1 MRVAYRRVSTTDQNL
16 DRQLVDQIDIEKVFE
31 DKLTGASR
39 ERPGLN
45 EMMAFCRE
53 GDCVVVHS
61 LDRLGRDIRD
71 LLNIVEELNAKGVAV
86 EFVSE
91 RLKFSDND
99 DDPLARLQL
108 HMLAAFAQ
116 WERNIAKQRQAE
128 GIARAKAVSP
138 DKYQGRPVSID
149 TEQINALKAQ
159 GLGATAIAKRM
170 RIGRASVYRHLKAVA
185 DTRSSRMVSQS
196 EPT

>member
-16 DRQLVDQIDIEKVFE
+16 DRQLIDQPDIEKVFE
-31 DKLTGASR
+31 DMLTGASR
-39 ERPGLN
+39 ARPGLN
-45 EMMAFCRE
+45 DMMAFCRE

-71 LLNIVEELNAKGVAV
+71 LLNIVEELNDKGVTV

-91 RLKFSDND
+91 RLRFSKDD

-116 WERNIAKQRQAE
+116 WERNISKRRQAE
-128 GIARAKAVSP
+128 GIARAKVNNP
-138 DKYQGRPVSID
+138 EKYRGRPTTID
-149 TEQINALKAQ
+149 TCRIEALSKR
-159 GLGATAIAKRM
+159 GLGATAIAKEM
-170 RIGRASVYRHLKAVA
+170 GIGRASVYRHLTATEQHCINEKP
-185 DTRSSRMVSQS
+185 
-196 EPT
+196 E

>member
-16 DRQLVDQIDIEKVFE
+16 DRQLVDETSIEKVFE

-39 ERPGLN
+39 DRPGLQD
-45 EMMAFCRE
+45 MMAFCRE

-86 EFVSE
+86 EFVTE
-91 RLKFSDND
+91 RLRFSQND

-116 WERNIAKQRQAE
+116 WERNIAKSRQAE
-128 GIARAKAVSP
+128 GIARAKAKHP
-138 DKYQGRPVSID
+138 EKYRGRPISID
-149 TEQINALKAQ
+149 SHQINALKAE
-159 GLGATAIAKRM
+159 GLGATAIAKQM
-170 RIGRASVYRHLKAVA
+170 GIGRASVYWHLAM
-185 DTRSSRMVSQS
+185 D
-196 EPT
+196 EPVPVEPIPEPSGE

>member
-1 MRVAYRRVSTTDQNL
+1 M
-16 DRQLVDQIDIEKVFE
+16 EKVFE

-39 ERPGLN
+39 DRPGLQ

-91 RLKFSDND
+91 RLKFSRDD

-116 WERNIAKQRQAE
+116 WERNIAKSRQAE
-128 GIARAKAVSP
+128 GIARAKAKNP
-138 DKYQGRPVSID
+138 EKY
-149 TEQINALKAQ
+149 
-159 GLGATAIAKRM
+159 
-170 RIGRASVYRHLKAVA
+170 
-185 DTRSSRMVSQS
+185 
-196 EPT
+196 